1 MPGNSVTDNSQR
13 IWVFDESKLDQAIE
27 TYRSAAIKAYPHQE
41 EKINLTVLAFKD
53 FLDSDEAAKLR
64 MNIKNNEK

>member
-1 MPGNSVTDNSQR
+1 MSGNSQR

-27 TYRSAAIKAYPHQE
+27 AYRAAAIQAYPHQE

-53 FLDSDEAAKLR
+53 FLDSEQAAKLR
-64 MNIKNNEK
+64 DAIKKLECS

>member
-1 MPGNSVTDNSQR
+1 MSVSSMSGNSQR

-27 TYRSAAIKAYPHQE
+27 AYRSAAIQAYPNQE

-53 FLDSDEAAKLR
+53 FLDSDQAAKLR